1 MNEFS
6 LEELNLLLGVF
17 EKAGIAEESG
27 GEEGEMF
34 KRLKQAQEN
43 RQEIEDMA
51 FDDCLGGACK
61 L

>member
-1 MNEFS
+1 MNEFT

-17 EKAGIAEESG
+17 EKAGVEESA
-27 GEEGEMF
+27 GEEGEML
-34 KRLKQAQEN
+34 KRLKAAQEN
-43 RQEIEDMA
+43 RQELESME

>member
-17 EKAGIAEESG
+17 EKAGIAEES